1 MSRSTIADAP
11 SAGIGIAQTSD
22 FDRASGLLALTS
34 SGSGSRCSGSKQI
47 ERGYEGK

>member
-11 SAGIGIAQTSD
+11 TAGFGIAEASD

-34 SGSGSRCSGSKQI
+34 SGSGHRRTAFKQI
-47 ERGYEGK
+47 ERAYQGE